1 MFLVRDD
8 YLTNPKNNAIVKE
21 ITKTQADFLEFL
33 EEYGWG
39 KVEVTVKNGE
49 PVMSKELV
57 KEHKHD

>member
-1 MFLVRDD
+1 
-8 YLTNPKNNAIVKE
+8 LTNPKNNAIVKE